1 MALVSRRLCISAQA
15 RLFLDVNELSYEC
28 LLPGELVLTE
38 VTSLFHRLATVLEIS
53 PHLAHCIRYLAV
65 LARPELLILVSAIRL
80 SLLQNIHFNFGDT
93 SCVDDEVVRAVQ
105 NFIRLP
111 SIRGVHFSGLSVGID
126 FAHFESLFDDCSP
139 RLDVLISL
147 RPAFAATTTRPLIKT
162 LKMDDAS
169 VQDDWFFSPSCPLD
183 FTRLISFEDYPLGGL
198 LSSAHLAIVRLKVD
212 RGKTV
217 PFRIYHC
224 SFNPSSP
231 SEVARSLDLS
241 KFPALTY
248 LYLTEDG
255 RDATELI
262 QLISTLKSN
271 NHVQKVALNAHS
283 APARSKHF
291 RDLDVFLANYT
302 LPALREVEMHVVL
315 QPVDRELDCAVIR
328 ALPQL
333 EAHGLL
339 SVTRECWTAYVAE
352 ILKFTYAERILA
364 RRKLI

>member
-1 MALVSRRLCISAQA
+1 MTIATDTVFGVQKLCDEVVHHISLHESSQEDLKSMALVSRRLCISAQA

-212 RGKTV
+212 R
-217 PFRIYHC
+217 
-224 SFNPSSP
+224 
-231 SEVARSLDLS
+231 EVARSLDLS

-339 SVTRECWTAYVAE
+339 SVTRYSLVGS
-352 ILKFTYAERILA
+352 
-364 RRKLI
+364 